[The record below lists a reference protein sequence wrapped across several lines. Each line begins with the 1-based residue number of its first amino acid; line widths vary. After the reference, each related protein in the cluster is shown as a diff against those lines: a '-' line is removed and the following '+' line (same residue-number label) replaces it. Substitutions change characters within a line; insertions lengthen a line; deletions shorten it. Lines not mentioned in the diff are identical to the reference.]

1 MNVKITPNKQISGE
15 VLAPP
20 SKSYAHRYIISAFLS
35 KQAGFIKNVGNC
47 KDVLATLTAL
57 SSVGLNYSLDTSGVE
72 LSFKEIEKTPI
83 LNCFESGSTL
93 RFLIPV
99 ISALGIKCEFTGS
112 EKLLSRPILEL
123 TKCLN
128 ENGAEIDGFKLNGKL
143 RSGEFRLNG
152 SISSQFISGL
162 LFALPLLD
170 GDSKIVIL
178 GETVSLDYINVTLS
192 VLREFNIKAIKT
204 DYGYFVKG
212 NQAYIMPK
220 TRAVEGDYSGASFL
234 MALGALSP
242 RGVKVLGL
250 NKNTSQGDKKAVQI
264 LKEFGALVEEV
275 EGGYFIKKGELNGI
289 SVDMENVPD
298 IVQILSVVASFAN
311 GVTTFKNVS
320 RLKIKESDRI
330 AGIIKNLALAGVK
343 AKYDGADLKIYGAE
357 PKGGVFLGDNDHRTV
372 MSMAVL
378 ATFAK
383 GSSQIIGAEAVDKS
397 YTDFFKD
404 YVSLGG
410 VVDGA
415 L

>member
-1 MNVKITPNKQISGE
+1 MNVLITPNKQISGE

-57 SSVGLNYSLDTSGVE
+57 SSVGLNYSLDASGVE
-72 LSFKEIEKTPI
+72 ISFKDIESKPI

-93 RFLIPV
+93 RFLIP
-99 ISALGIKCEFTGS
+99 IMSALGIKCEFKGS

-123 TKCLN
+123 TQCLN
-128 ENGAEIDGFKLNGKL
+128 ENGAEINGFKLNGKL
-143 RSGEFRLNG
+143 RSGEFKLNG

-162 LFALPLLD
+162 LFALPLLN

-178 GETVSLDYINVTLS
+178 GETVSLDYINITLS
-192 VLREFNIKAIKT
+192 VLKDFNIEVEKT
-204 DYGYFVKG
+204 DYGYFIKG
-212 NQAYIMPK
+212 NQTYVMPSTK
-220 TRAVEGDYSGASFL
+220 EVEGDYSGASFL
-234 MALGALSP
+234 MALGALSAH
-242 RGVKVLGL
+242 GVKVLGL
-250 NKNTSQGDKKAVQI
+250 NKETSQGDKKIANI
-264 LKEFGALVEEV
+264 LKQFGAYVEEIDY
-275 EGGYFIKKGELNGI
+275 GYFIKKGELKGI
-289 SVDMENVPD
+289 TVDMENLPD
-298 IVQILSVVASFAN
+298 IVQILSVVASFSS

-330 AGIIKNLALAGVK
+330 EGIIKNLSLAGIK
-343 AKYDGADLKIYGAE
+343 AEYNGADLIIFGGE
-357 PKGGVFLGDNDHRTV
+357 PKGAVFFGDNDHRTI

-378 ATFAK
+378 ATFSK

-404 YVSLGG
+404 YISLGG
-410 VVDGA
+410 IVDGA